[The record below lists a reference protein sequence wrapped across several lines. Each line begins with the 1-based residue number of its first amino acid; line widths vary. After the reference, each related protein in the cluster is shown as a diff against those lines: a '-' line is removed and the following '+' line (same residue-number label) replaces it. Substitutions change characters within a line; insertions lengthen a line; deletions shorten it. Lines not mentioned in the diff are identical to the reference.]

1 MSRQGERETPSPFP
15 SRDSLASRC
24 SGSARLPFPAAIAG
38 TMVRNMDDFDF
49 CLPSHAQGVLEGLQ
63 QFRTNP
69 KLADVTLVAGGREFP
84 CHRGI
89 LALCSHYFYAMF
101 SGDFAESIA
110 ARVELKEVDPSALEM
125 LLDFAY
131 TGKVTIN
138 QGNVEGLMRTSSQLH
153 FPAIQKVCSRYLRQQ
168 MDATNCLGIC
178 EFGESHGCPEVS
190 SKAWS
195 FLQENFEAVSLQEE
209 FLQLSKERLAV
220 YLSNDQLQVQEER
233 SLVEAVLRWVR
244 HEPGSRAQFLPELLE
259 LTHLVSLPDQ
269 YLQNLLATEPLVRDS
284 DASKALVARS
294 RTMGQS
300 GTGALKNPP
309 APPQKLEEV
318 LVVVGG
324 RVLEDGEDEERG
336 LEMPAATR
344 NFAFYNPKSRR
355 WMALPDFPDY
365 NKWGF
370 SLVALNNDVYVTG
383 GSRGS
388 QNDTWSTTQAW
399 CFCPRDGV
407 WQPIASMLRART
419 NHTSAVLNGEIYVIG
434 GTTVDVVEVERYDPY
449 NKSWCAISPALKYVS
464 NFAAA
469 SCLGKLYLVGSC
481 AVKYNALTLQC
492 YNPVQDLWS
501 VITSP
506 FIPKYLSAP
515 RCATLRGLIYLIGDN
530 TKKVHVYNPEANI
543 WQKVQL
549 LHTLHENGGM
559 VALGD
564 RLFVT
569 GGHWK
574 GMDGDYRVEMEVY
587 DCSKD
592 LWTREGSLP
601 CLWLFHSSS
610 SIFMDTSKWTEPFQG
625 DHGW

>member
-1 MSRQGERETPSPFP
+1 
-15 SRDSLASRC
+15 
-24 SGSARLPFPAAIAG
+24 
-38 TMVRNMDDFDF
+38 MVRNVDDFDF
-49 CLPSHAQGVLEGLQ
+49 CLESHAQSVLEGLQ
-63 QFRTNP
+63 RLRANP
-69 KLADVTLVAGGREFP
+69 KLSDVTLLVGGQEFP
-84 CHRGI
+84 CHRGV
-89 LALCSHYFYAMF
+89 LALCSHYFDAMF
-101 SGDFAESIA
+101 SGNFVESIT
-110 ARVELKEVDPSALEM
+110 ARVEIKDVDPSALEV

-131 TGKVTIN
+131 TGKITIN
-138 QGNVEGLMRTSSQLH
+138 QANVEGLIRTSNQLH
-153 FPAIQKVCSRYLRQQ
+153 FPTIQKVCSRYLRQQ

-195 FLQENFEAVSLQEE
+195 FLQENFEAVSQQEE
-209 FLQLSKERLAV
+209 FLQLSKERLAT
-220 YLSNDQLQVQEER
+220 YLSKDQLQVQEEQ
-233 SLVEAVLRWVR
+233 SLAEAVLRWVR
-244 HEPGSRAQFLPELLE
+244 YDAGSRAQFLPELLE
-259 LTHLVSLPDQ
+259 LAHLVSLPDQ
-269 YLQNLLATEPLVRDS
+269 YLQNLLAAEPLVRDS
-284 DASKALVARS
+284 DASKAVIARY
-294 RTMGQS
+294 RTMRP
-300 GTGALKNPP
+300 LVL
-309 APPQKLEEV
+309 PQKLEEV

-324 RVLEDGEDEERG
+324 RVLEESEDDDSR
-336 LEMPAATR
+336 LEMPATPR

-355 WMALPDFPDY
+355 WMVLPDFPDY

-370 SLVALNNDVYVTG
+370 SVVALNNNVYVTG

-399 CFCPRDGV
+399 RFCLKEGT
-407 WQPIASMLRART
+407 WKPIASMLKART

-434 GTTVDVVEVERYDPY
+434 GTTVDMVEVECYDPY
-449 NKSWCAISPALKYVS
+449 NKSWCAVSPALKYVS

-469 SCLGKLYLVGSC
+469 GCLGKLYLIGSC

-492 YNPVQDLWS
+492 YNPVRDLWS

-515 RCATLRGLIYLIGDN
+515 RCASLHGLIYLIGDN
-530 TKKVHVYNPEANI
+530 TKKVYVYDPEANI

-549 LHTLHENGGM
+549 LHVLHENGGM
-559 VALGD
+559 APLGD

-587 DCSKD
+587 DCAKD
-592 LWTREGSLP
+592 RWTREGSLP

-610 SIFMDTSKWTEPFQG
+610 SIFMDTSKWTEAF
-625 DHGW
+625 

>member
-1 MSRQGERETPSPFP
+1 
-15 SRDSLASRC
+15 
-24 SGSARLPFPAAIAG
+24 
-38 TMVRNMDDFDF
+38 MVRNVDDFDF
-49 CLPSHAQGVLEGLQ
+49 CLASHAQSVLEGLQ
-63 QFRTNP
+63 RLRANP
-69 KLADVTLVAGGREFP
+69 KLSDVTLLVGGREFP
-84 CHRGI
+84 CHRGV
-89 LALCSHYFYAMF
+89 LALCSHYFDAMF
-101 SGDFAESIA
+101 SGDFVESIT
-110 ARVELKEVDPSALEM
+110 ARVEIKEVDPSALET

-131 TGKVTIN
+131 TGKITIN
-138 QGNVEGLMRTSSQLH
+138 QANVEGLIRTSNQLH
-153 FPAIQKVCSRYLRQQ
+153 FPTIQKVCSRYLRQQ

-195 FLQENFEAVSLQEE
+195 FLQENFEAVSHQEE
-209 FLQLSKERLAV
+209 FLQLSKERLAI
-220 YLSNDQLQVQEER
+220 YLSNDQLQVQEEQ
-233 SLVEAVLRWVR
+233 SLAEAVLRWVR
-244 HEPGSRAQFLPELLE
+244 YDVGPRSQFLPELLE
-259 LTHLVSLPDQ
+259 LAHLVSLPDQ
-269 YLQNLLATEPLVRDS
+269 YLQNLLAAEPLVRDS
-284 DASKALVARS
+284 DASKAVVTRY
-294 RTMGQS
+294 RTTRPLS
-300 GTGALKNPP
+300 L
-309 APPQKLEEV
+309 PQKLEEV

-324 RVLEDGEDEERG
+324 RVLEENEDDDGRLDT
-336 LEMPAATR
+336 PATPR

-370 SLVALNNDVYVTG
+370 SVVALNNDVYVTG

-399 CFCPRDGV
+399 RFCLKDSA
-407 WQPIASMLRART
+407 WKPIASMLKART
-419 NHTSAVLNGEIYVIG
+419 NHTSAILNGEIYVIG
-434 GTTVDVVEVERYDPY
+434 GTTVDVVEVECYDPY

-464 NFAAA
+464 NFTAAG
-469 SCLGKLYLVGSC
+469 CLGKLYLIGSC

-492 YNPVQDLWS
+492 YNPVRDLWS

-515 RCATLRGLIYLIGDN
+515 RCASLHGLIYLIGDN
-530 TKKVHVYNPEANI
+530 TKKVYVYNPEANI

-559 VALGD
+559 VPLGD

-587 DCSKD
+587 DCAKD
-592 LWTREGSLP
+592 RWTREGPLP

-610 SIFMDTSKWTEPFQG
+610 SIFMDTSKWTEAF
-625 DHGW
+625 

>member
-1 MSRQGERETPSPFP
+1 
-15 SRDSLASRC
+15 
-24 SGSARLPFPAAIAG
+24 
-38 TMVRNMDDFDF
+38 MVRNVDDFDF

-63 QFRTNP
+63 RLRTNP

-84 CHRGI
+84 CHRGV
-89 LALCSHYFYAMF
+89 LALCSHYFHAMF

-110 ARVELKEVDPSALEM
+110 ARVELKEVDPGALEM

-153 FPAIQKVCSRYLRQQ
+153 FPTIQK
-168 MDATNCLGIC
+168 
-178 EFGESHGCPEVS
+178 
-190 SKAWS
+190 
-195 FLQENFEAVSLQEE
+195 ENFEAVSLQEE
-209 FLQLSKERLAV
+209 FLQLSKERLAT
-220 YLSNDQLQVQEER
+220 YLSNDQLQVQEEQ
-233 SLVEAVLRWVR
+233 SLAEAVLRWVR
-244 HEPGSRAQFLPELLE
+244 HDPGPRAQFLPELLE
-259 LTHLVSLPDQ
+259 LAHLVSLPDQ

-294 RTMGQS
+294 RAMGQS
-300 GTGALKNPP
+300 DASAQKNSLT
-309 APPQKLEEV
+309 PPQKLEEV

-324 RVLEDGEDEERG
+324 RVLEEGEDEDRG
-336 LEMPAATR
+336 LEMPSTPR
-344 NFAFYNPKSRR
+344 NFAFYNPKSRQ

-399 CFCPRDGV
+399 CFCPRDGA
-407 WQPIASMLRART
+407 WKRIASMLKART
-419 NHTSAVLNGEIYVIG
+419 NHTSAILNGEIYVIG
-434 GTTVDVVEVERYDPY
+434 GTTVDAVEVERYDPY

-530 TKKVHVYNPEANI
+530 TKKVYMYNPEANI

-559 VALGD
+559 VPLGD
-564 RLFVT
+564 QLFVT

-587 DCSKD
+587 DCAKD

-610 SIFMDTSKWTEPFQG
+610 SIFLDTSKWTEAFHG
-625 DHGW
+625 AHGW

>member
-1 MSRQGERETPSPFP
+1 
-15 SRDSLASRC
+15 
-24 SGSARLPFPAAIAG
+24 
-38 TMVRNMDDFDF
+38 MVRNVDDFDF
-49 CLPSHAQGVLEGLQ
+49 CLESHAQSVLEGLQ
-63 QFRTNP
+63 RLRANP
-69 KLADVTLVAGGREFP
+69 KLSDVTLLVGGREFP
-84 CHRGI
+84 CHRGV
-89 LALCSHYFYAMF
+89 LALCSHYFDAMF
-101 SGDFAESIA
+101 SGSFVESIT
-110 ARVELKEVDPSALEM
+110 ARVEIKDVDPSALEV

-131 TGKVTIN
+131 TGKITIN
-138 QGNVEGLMRTSSQLH
+138 QANVEGLIRTSNQLH
-153 FPAIQKVCSRYLRQQ
+153 FPTIQKVCSRYLRQQ
-168 MDATNCLGIC
+168 MDASNCLGIC

-195 FLQENFEAVSLQEE
+195 FLQENFEAVSQQEE
-209 FLQLSKERLAV
+209 FLQLSKERLAT
-220 YLSNDQLQVQEER
+220 YLSKDQLQVQEEQ
-233 SLVEAVLRWVR
+233 SLAEAVLRWVR
-244 HEPGSRAQFLPELLE
+244 YDAGPRAQFLPELLE
-259 LTHLVSLPDQ
+259 LAHLVSLPDQ

-284 DASKALVARS
+284 DASKAVVARY
-294 RTMGQS
+294 RTTGGS
-300 GTGALKNPP
+300 GSGAQKRPLVL
-309 APPQKLEEV
+309 PQKLEEV

-324 RVLEDGEDEERG
+324 RVLEESEDDDGR
-336 LEMPAATR
+336 LEMPATPR

-370 SLVALNNDVYVTG
+370 SMVALNNDVYVTG

-399 CFCPRDGV
+399 CFCLKEGA
-407 WQPIASMLRART
+407 WKPIASMLKART

-434 GTTVDVVEVERYDPY
+434 GTTVDMVEVECYDPY
-449 NKSWCAISPALKYVS
+449 NKGWCAVSPALKYVS

-469 SCLGKLYLVGSC
+469 GCLGKLYLIGSC

-492 YNPVQDLWS
+492 YNPVRDLWS

-515 RCATLRGLIYLIGDN
+515 RCASLHGLIYLIGDN
-530 TKKVHVYNPEANI
+530 TKKVYVYDPEANI

-549 LHTLHENGGM
+549 LHM
-559 VALGD
+559 RMAPLGD

-574 GMDGDYRVEMEVY
+574 GMDGDYRVEMEGY
-587 DCSKD
+587 DCAKD
-592 LWTREGSLP
+592 RWTREGSLP

-610 SIFMDTSKWTEPFQG
+610 SIFMDTSKWTEAFEG

>member
-1 MSRQGERETPSPFP
+1 
-15 SRDSLASRC
+15 
-24 SGSARLPFPAAIAG
+24 
-38 TMVRNMDDFDF
+38 MVRNMDDFDF
-49 CLPSHAQGVLEGLQ
+49 CLESHAQSMLEGLQ
-63 QFRTNP
+63 RLRANP
-69 KLADVTLVAGGREFP
+69 KLSDVTLLVGGREFP
-84 CHRGI
+84 CHRGV
-89 LALCSHYFYAMF
+89 LALCSHYFDAMF
-101 SGDFAESIA
+101 SGNFVESIT
-110 ARVELKEVDPSALEM
+110 ARVEIKDVDPGALEV

-131 TGKVTIN
+131 TGKITIN
-138 QGNVEGLMRTSSQLH
+138 QANVEGLIRTSNQLH
-153 FPAIQKVCSRYLRQQ
+153 FPTIQKVCSRYLRQQ

-190 SKAWS
+190 SKAWA
-195 FLQENFEAVSLQEE
+195 FLQENFEAVSQQEE
-209 FLQLSKERLAV
+209 FLQLSKERLAT
-220 YLSNDQLQVQEER
+220 YLSKDQLQVQEEQ
-233 SLVEAVLRWVR
+233 SLAEAVLRWVR
-244 HEPGSRAQFLPELLE
+244 YDTEPRAQFLPELLE
-259 LTHLVSLPDQ
+259 LAHLVSLPDQ
-269 YLQNLLATEPLVRDS
+269 YLQNLLAAEPLVRDS
-284 DASKALVARS
+284 DASKAVIARYRTTRPLV
-294 RTMGQS
+294 
-300 GTGALKNPP
+300 L
-309 APPQKLEEV
+309 PQKLEEV

-324 RVLEDGEDEERG
+324 RVLEESEDDDGR
-336 LEMPAATR
+336 LEMPATPR

-370 SLVALNNDVYVTG
+370 SVVALNNDVYVTG

-399 CFCPRDGV
+399 RFCLKEGS
-407 WQPIASMLRART
+407 WKPIASMLKART

-434 GTTVDVVEVERYDPY
+434 GTTVDMVEVECYDPY
-449 NKSWCAISPALKYVS
+449 NKSWCAVSPSLKYVS

-469 SCLGKLYLVGSC
+469 GCLGKLYLIGSC

-492 YNPVQDLWS
+492 YNPVRDLWS

-515 RCATLRGLIYLIGDN
+515 RCASLHGLIYLIGDN
-530 TKKVHVYNPEANI
+530 TKKVYVYDPEANI

-559 VALGD
+559 VPLGD

-592 LWTREGSLP
+592 RWTREGSLP

-610 SIFMDTSKWTEPFQG
+610 SIFMDTSKWTEAF
-625 DHGW
+625 

>member
-1 MSRQGERETPSPFP
+1 
-15 SRDSLASRC
+15 
-24 SGSARLPFPAAIAG
+24 
-38 TMVRNMDDFDF
+38 MVRNVDDFDF
-49 CLPSHAQGVLEGLQ
+49 CLPSHSQAVLEGLQ
-63 QFRTNP
+63 RLCANP
-69 KLADVTLVAGGREFP
+69 KLVDVTLVAGGQEFP
-84 CHRGI
+84 CHRGV
-89 LALCSHYFYAMF
+89 LALCSHYFHAMF

-110 ARVELKEVDPSALEM
+110 ARVELKEVDPIALEM

-131 TGKVTIN
+131 MGKVTIN
-138 QGNVEGLMRTSSQLH
+138 QDNVERLMRTSSQLH
-153 FPAIQKVCSRYLRQQ
+153 FPTVQKVCSRYLRQQ

-195 FLQENFEAVSLQEE
+195 FLQENFEAVSQQEE
-209 FLQLSKERLAV
+209 FLQLSKERLVV
-220 YLSNDQLQVQEER
+220 YLSNDQLQVQEEQ
-233 SLVEAVLRWVR
+233 SLAEAVLRWVR
-244 HEPGSRAQFLPELLE
+244 HDPGHRAQFLPELLE

-294 RTMGQS
+294 RSTKRPS
-300 GTGALKNPP
+300 
-309 APPQKLEEV
+309 PPQKLEEV

-324 RVLEDGEDEERG
+324 RVLEETEDEG
-336 LEMPAATR
+336 GGQEMPATTR

-399 CFCPRDGV
+399 RFCPRDGT
-407 WQPIASMLRART
+407 WKPIASMLRART

-434 GTTVDVVEVERYDPY
+434 GKDLMGAAGVGVSGAAAASHPPAGTTVDAVEVERYDPY

-501 VITSP
+501 AITSP

-515 RCATLRGLIYLIGDN
+515 RCATLHGLIYLIGDN
-530 TKKVHVYNPEANI
+530 TKKVYVYNPEANI

-587 DCSKD
+587 DSAKD
-592 LWTREGSLP
+592 LWRREGSLP
-601 CLWLFHSSS
+601 CRWLFHSSS
-610 SIFMDTSKWTEPFQG
+610 SIFMDTSKWTEAF
-625 DHGW
+625 

>member
-1 MSRQGERETPSPFP
+1 
-15 SRDSLASRC
+15 
-24 SGSARLPFPAAIAG
+24 
-38 TMVRNMDDFDF
+38 MVRNMDDFDF
-49 CLPSHAQGVLEGLQ
+49 CLESHAQSMLEGLQ
-63 QFRTNP
+63 RLRANP
-69 KLADVTLVAGGREFP
+69 KLSDVTLLVGGREFP
-84 CHRGI
+84 CHRGV
-89 LALCSHYFYAMF
+89 LALCSHYFDAMF
-101 SGDFAESIA
+101 SGNFVESIT
-110 ARVELKEVDPSALEM
+110 ARVEIKDVDPEALEV

-131 TGKVTIN
+131 TGKITIN
-138 QGNVEGLMRTSSQLH
+138 QANVEGLIRTSNQLH
-153 FPAIQKVCSRYLRQQ
+153 FPTIQKVCSRYLRQQ

-195 FLQENFEAVSLQEE
+195 FLQENFEAVSQQEE
-209 FLQLSKERLAV
+209 FLQLSKERLAT
-220 YLSNDQLQVQEER
+220 YLSKDQLQVQEEQ
-233 SLVEAVLRWVR
+233 SLAEAVLRWVR
-244 HEPGSRAQFLPELLE
+244 YDTEPRAQFLPELLE
-259 LTHLVSLPDQ
+259 LAHLVSLPDQ
-269 YLQNLLATEPLVRDS
+269 YLQNLLAAEPLVRDS
-284 DASKALVARS
+284 DASKAVIARYRTTRPLV
-294 RTMGQS
+294 
-300 GTGALKNPP
+300 L
-309 APPQKLEEV
+309 PQKLEEV

-324 RVLEDGEDEERG
+324 RVLEESEDDDGR
-336 LEMPAATR
+336 LEMPATPR

-370 SLVALNNDVYVTG
+370 SVVALNNDVYVTG

-399 CFCPRDGV
+399 RFCLKEGA
-407 WQPIASMLRART
+407 WKPIASMLKART
-419 NHTSAVLNGEIYVIG
+419 NHTSSVLNGEIYVIG
-434 GTTVDVVEVERYDPY
+434 GTTVDMVEVECYDPY
-449 NKSWCAISPALKYVS
+449 NKSWCAVSPSLKYVS

-469 SCLGKLYLVGSC
+469 GCLGKLYLIGSC

-492 YNPVQDLWS
+492 YNPVRDLWS

-515 RCATLRGLIYLIGDN
+515 RCASLHGLIYLIGDN
-530 TKKVHVYNPEANI
+530 TKKVYVYDPEANI

-559 VALGD
+559 VPLGD

-592 LWTREGSLP
+592 RWTREGSLP

-610 SIFMDTSKWTEPFQG
+610 SIFMDTSKWTEAF
-625 DHGW
+625 

>member
-1 MSRQGERETPSPFP
+1 
-15 SRDSLASRC
+15 
-24 SGSARLPFPAAIAG
+24 
-38 TMVRNMDDFDF
+38 MVRNVDDFDF

-63 QFRTNP
+63 RLRANP

-89 LALCSHYFYAMF
+89 LALCSHYFHAMF

-110 ARVELKEVDPSALEM
+110 ARVELKEVDPDVLEM

-138 QGNVEGLMRTSSQLH
+138 QDNVEGLMQTSSQLH
-153 FPAIQKVCSRYLRQQ
+153 FPTIQKVCSRYLRQQ

-195 FLQENFEAVSLQEE
+195 FLQENFEAVSQQEE

-220 YLSNDQLQVQEER
+220 YLSNDQLQVQEEQ
-233 SLVEAVLRWVR
+233 SLAEAVLRWVR
-244 HEPGSRAQFLPELLE
+244 HDPGPRAQFLPELLE
-259 LTHLVSLPDQ
+259 LAHLVSLPDQ

-294 RTMGQS
+294 CATGQS
-300 GTGALKNPP
+300 SAGAWKNPTT
-309 APPQKLEEV
+309 PPPKLEEV

-324 RVLEDGEDEERG
+324 RVLEESEDEVGE
-336 LEMPAATR
+336 LEMPAAPR

-370 SLVALNNDVYVTG
+370 SLVALNNDVYVT
-383 GSRGS
+383 
-388 QNDTWSTTQAW
+388 
-399 CFCPRDGV
+399 
-407 WQPIASMLRART
+407 
-419 NHTSAVLNGEIYVIG
+419 
-434 GTTVDVVEVERYDPY
+434 
-449 NKSWCAISPALKYVS
+449 
-464 NFAAA
+464 
-469 SCLGKLYLVGSC
+469 
-481 AVKYNALTLQC
+481 
-492 YNPVQDLWS
+492 DLWS

-530 TKKVHVYNPEANI
+530 TKKVYVYNPEANI

-587 DCSKD
+587 DCTKD

-610 SIFMDTSKWTEPFQG
+610 SIFMDTSKWTEAFQG

>member
-1 MSRQGERETPSPFP
+1 
-15 SRDSLASRC
+15 
-24 SGSARLPFPAAIAG
+24 
-38 TMVRNMDDFDF
+38 MVRNMDDFDF
-49 CLPSHAQGVLEGLQ
+49 CLPSHAQGMLEGLQ
-63 QFRTNP
+63 QLRTTP

-84 CHRGI
+84 CHRSV

-110 ARVELKEVDPSALEM
+110 AQVELKEVDPGALEM

-138 QGNVEGLMRTSSQLH
+138 QDNVEGLMRTSSQLH
-153 FPAIQKVCSRYLRQQ
+153 FPTIQKVCSRYLRQQ

-209 FLQLSKERLAV
+209 FLQLSKERLTV
-220 YLSNDQLQVQEER
+220 YLSKDQLQVQEEQ
-233 SLVEAVLRWVR
+233 SLAEAVLRWVR
-244 HEPGSRAQFLPELLE
+244 HDPGSRAQFLPELLE
-259 LTHLVSLPDQ
+259 LAHLVLLPDQ
-269 YLQNLLATEPLVRDS
+269 YLQNLLTTEPLIRDS
-284 DASKALVARS
+284 DASKALVTRS
-294 RTMGQS
+294 RTAGQS
-300 GTGALKNPP
+300 DASVQNCLTTL
-309 APPQKLEEV
+309 QKLEEV

-324 RVLEDGEDEERG
+324 RVLEEGEDEDRG
-336 LEMPAATR
+336 LEMPATPR
-344 NFAFYNPKSRR
+344 NFAFYSPKS
-355 WMALPDFPDY
+355 
-365 NKWGF
+365 
-370 SLVALNNDVYVTG
+370 S

-399 CFCPRDGV
+399 CFCPRDGA
-407 WQPIASMLRART
+407 WKPIASMLKART

-464 NFAAA
+464 NFAAS

-530 TKKVHVYNPEANI
+530 TKKVHMYDPEANI

-574 GMDGDYRVEMEVY
+574 GMNGDYRVEMEVY
-587 DCSKD
+587 DCAKD

-610 SIFMDTSKWTEPFQG
+610 SIFMDTSKWTEAFQS
-625 DHGW
+625 DHR

>member
-1 MSRQGERETPSPFP
+1 
-15 SRDSLASRC
+15 
-24 SGSARLPFPAAIAG
+24 
-38 TMVRNMDDFDF
+38 MVRNMDDFDF

-63 QFRTNP
+63 RLRANP

-84 CHRGI
+84 CHRGV
-89 LALCSHYFYAMF
+89 LALCSHYFHAMF
-101 SGDFAESIA
+101 SGDFAESTA

-138 QGNVEGLMRTSSQLH
+138 QGNVEELMRTASQLH
-153 FPAIQKVCSRYLRQQ
+153 FPTIQKVCSRYLRQQ

-195 FLQENFEAVSLQEE
+195 FLQENFEAISQQEE
-209 FLQLSKERLAV
+209 FLQLSKERLAT
-220 YLSNDQLQVQEER
+220 YLSNDQLQVQEEQ
-233 SLVEAVLRWVR
+233 SLAEAVLRWVR
-244 HEPGSRAQFLPELLE
+244 HDPGSRAQFLPELLE
-259 LTHLVSLPDQ
+259 LAHLVSLPDQ

-284 DASKALVARS
+284 DASKALSDA
-294 RTMGQS
+294 
-300 GTGALKNPP
+300 GAQKNPP
-309 APPQKLEEV
+309 TPAQKLEEV

-324 RVLEDGEDEERG
+324 RVLEESEDEDRG
-336 LEMPAATR
+336 LEMPATHR
-344 NFAFYNPKSRR
+344 NFAFYNPKSRQ

-370 SLVALNNDVYVTG
+370 SLVSLNNDVYVTG
-383 GSRGS
+383 KDEGQRCGHGVPGPLAR
-388 QNDTWSTTQAW
+388 DAQA
-399 CFCPRDGV
+399 RLHLEGV
-407 WQPIASMLRART
+407 AR
-419 NHTSAVLNGEIYVIG
+419 
-434 GTTVDVVEVERYDPY
+434 TTVDAVEVERYDPY

-481 AVKYNALTLQC
+481 AIKYNALTLQC
-492 YNPVQDLWS
+492 YNPVQDLWC

-530 TKKVHVYNPEANI
+530 TKKVHMYNPEANI

-559 VALGD
+559 VPLGD

-574 GMDGDYRVEMEVY
+574 GINGDYQVEMEVY
-587 DCSKD
+587 DCAKD

-610 SIFMDTSKWTEPFQG
+610 SIFMDTSKWTESFQG
-625 DHGW
+625 NHGW

>member
-1 MSRQGERETPSPFP
+1 MPPKNSVFPRLGWIPCRAGVSLPGAGTAATSLLVGRLEVCKAQG
-15 SRDSLASRC
+15 
-24 SGSARLPFPAAIAG
+24 PAAIPS
-38 TMVRNMDDFDF
+38 TMLRNVDDFDF

-63 QFRTNP
+63 RLRANP

-84 CHRGI
+84 CHRGV
-89 LALCSHYFYAMF
+89 LALCSHYFHAMF

-110 ARVELKEVDPSALEM
+110 ARVELKEVDPGALEM

-153 FPAIQKVCSRYLRQQ
+153 FPTIQKVCSRYLRQQ

-209 FLQLSKERLAV
+209 FLQLSKERLAT
-220 YLSNDQLQVQEER
+220 YLSNNLLQVQEEQ
-233 SLVEAVLRWVR
+233 SLAEAVLRWVR
-244 HEPGSRAQFLPELLE
+244 HDPGPRAQFLPELLE
-259 LTHLVSLPDQ
+259 LAHLVSLPDQ

-284 DASKALVARS
+284 DASKALVARC
-294 RTMGQS
+294 RAMGQS
-300 GTGALKNPP
+300 DASAQKNPLTP
-309 APPQKLEEV
+309 LQKLEEV

-324 RVLEDGEDEERG
+324 HVLEEAEDEDRG
-336 LEMPAATR
+336 LEMPSTPR
-344 NFAFYNPKSRR
+344 NFAFYNPKSRQ

-383 GSRGS
+383 
-388 QNDTWSTTQAW
+388 
-399 CFCPRDGV
+399 
-407 WQPIASMLRART
+407 
-419 NHTSAVLNGEIYVIG
+419 
-434 GTTVDVVEVERYDPY
+434 TTVDAVEVECYDPY

-530 TKKVHVYNPEANI
+530 TKKVYVYNPEANI

-559 VALGD
+559 VPLGD
-564 RLFVT
+564 QLFVT

-587 DCSKD
+587 DCAKD

-610 SIFMDTSKWTEPFQG
+610 SIFLDTSKWTEAFQG
-625 DHGW
+625 AHGW

>member
-1 MSRQGERETPSPFP
+1 
-15 SRDSLASRC
+15 
-24 SGSARLPFPAAIAG
+24 
-38 TMVRNMDDFDF
+38 MVRNMDDFDF

-63 QFRTNP
+63 QFRSNP

-110 ARVELKEVDPSALEM
+110 ARVELKEVDPGALEM

-153 FPAIQKVCSRYLRQQ
+153 FPTIQKVCSRYLRQQ

-244 HEPGSRAQFLPELLE
+244 HDPGSRAQFLPELLE

-294 RTMGQS
+294 CTMGQS

-309 APPQKLEEV
+309 TPPQKLEEV

-324 RVLEDGEDEERG
+324 RVLEDEDEERG

-407 WQPIASMLRART
+407 WKPIASMLRART

-449 NKSWCAISPALKYVS
+449 NKSWCAISPAPKYVS

-587 DCSKD
+587 DCTKD
-592 LWTREGSLP
+592 LWTCEGSLP

>member
-1 MSRQGERETPSPFP
+1 
-15 SRDSLASRC
+15 
-24 SGSARLPFPAAIAG
+24 
-38 TMVRNMDDFDF
+38 MVRNMDDFDF

-153 FPAIQKVCSRYLRQQ
+153 FPAIQK
-168 MDATNCLGIC
+168 
-178 EFGESHGCPEVS
+178 
-190 SKAWS
+190 
-195 FLQENFEAVSLQEE
+195 ENFEAVSLQEE

-244 HEPGSRAQFLPELLE
+244 HDPGTRAQFLPELLE

-284 DASKALVARS
+284 DASKGLIARS

-309 APPQKLEEV
+309 SPPQKLEEV

-336 LEMPAATR
+336 LEMPSATR
-344 NFAFYNPKSRR
+344 NFAFYNPKSRQ

-407 WQPIASMLRART
+407 WKPIASMLRART

-530 TKKVHVYNPEANI
+530 TKKVYVYNPEANI

-559 VALGD
+559 VAVGD

-587 DCSKD
+587 DCTKD
-592 LWTREGSLP
+592 LWTCEGSLP

-625 DHGW
+625 DRGW

>member
-1 MSRQGERETPSPFP
+1 
-15 SRDSLASRC
+15 
-24 SGSARLPFPAAIAG
+24 
-38 TMVRNMDDFDF
+38 MVRNVDDFDF
-49 CLPSHAQGVLEGLQ
+49 CLPSHAQGMLEGLQ
-63 QFRTNP
+63 RLRTHP
-69 KLADVTLVAGGREFP
+69 KLSDVLLLAGGREFP
-84 CHRGI
+84 CHRGV
-89 LALCSHYFYAMF
+89 LALCSHYFHAMF

-110 ARVELKEVDPSALEM
+110 ARVELKEVDPDALET

-153 FPAIQKVCSRYLRQQ
+153 FPAIQKACSRYLRQQ

-195 FLQENFEAVSLQEE
+195 FLQENFEAVSQQEE

-220 YLSNDQLQVQEER
+220 YLSNEQLQVQEEQ
-233 SLVEAVLRWVR
+233 SVAEAVLRWVR
-244 HEPGSRAQFLPELLE
+244 HDPGPRAQFLPELLE
-259 LTHLVSLPDQ
+259 LAHLVSLPDQ
-269 YLQNLLATEPLVRDS
+269 YLQNLLAAEPLVRDS
-284 DASKALVARS
+284 AASKALVARS
-294 RTMGQS
+294 RATVSS
-300 GTGALKNPP
+300 GGVSTALQKLS
-309 APPQKLEEV
+309 PPQKLEEV

-324 RVLEDGEDEERG
+324 RVLEESEDEEGG
-336 LEMPAATR
+336 LEMPAAPR
-344 NFAFYNPKSRR
+344 NFAFYNPKSRQ
-355 WMALPDFPDY
+355 WIALPDFPDY

-399 CFCPRDGV
+399 RFCPKDGA
-407 WQPIASMLRART
+407 WTPIASMLRART

-434 GTTVDVVEVERYDPY
+434 GTAVEVVEVERYDPY
-449 NKSWCAISPALKYVS
+449 NQSWCAISPALKYVS
-464 NFAAA
+464 NFAATG
-469 SCLGKLYLVGSC
+469 CLGKLYLVGSC

-492 YNPVQDLWS
+492 YNPVRDLWS

-515 RCATLRGLIYLIGDN
+515 RCATLHGLIYLIGDN
-530 TKKVHVYNPEANI
+530 TKKVHVYDPEANI

-559 VALGD
+559 VPLGD

-587 DCSKD
+587 DCAKD
-592 LWTREGSLP
+592 RWTREGSLP

-610 SIFMDTSKWTEPFQG
+610 SIFMDTSKWTEAFQG

>member
-1 MSRQGERETPSPFP
+1 MSSPFP
-15 SRDSLASRC
+15 GRGTPATLRGVSLSQRGTALIPS
-24 SGSARLPFPAAIAG
+24 
-38 TMVRNMDDFDF
+38 TMVRNVDDFDF
-49 CLPSHAQGVLEGLQ
+49 CLPSHAQGMLEGLQ
-63 QFRTNP
+63 RLRSNP

-110 ARVELKEVDPSALEM
+110 ARVELKEVDAGALEM

-138 QGNVEGLMRTSSQLH
+138 QDNVEGLMRTSSQLH
-153 FPAIQKVCSRYLRQQ
+153 FPTIQTVCSRYLRQQ

-220 YLSNDQLQVQEER
+220 YLSKDQLQVQEEQ
-233 SLVEAVLRWVR
+233 SLAEAVLRWVR
-244 HEPGSRAQFLPELLE
+244 HDPGSRAQFLPELLE
-259 LTHLVSLPDQ
+259 LAHLVLLPDQ
-269 YLQNLLATEPLVRDS
+269 YLQNLLTTEPLIRDS
-284 DASKALVARS
+284 DASKALVTRS
-294 RTMGQS
+294 RTTGQS
-300 GTGALKNPP
+300 DAGAQNSPTSL
-309 APPQKLEEV
+309 QKLEEV

-324 RVLEDGEDEERG
+324 RVLEEGEDEDRG
-336 LEMPAATR
+336 LQMPATPR
-344 NFAFYNPKSRR
+344 NFAFYNPKS
-355 WMALPDFPDY
+355 
-365 NKWGF
+365 
-370 SLVALNNDVYVTG
+370 S

-399 CFCPRDGV
+399 CFCPRDGA
-407 WQPIASMLRART
+407 WKPIASMLKART
-419 NHTSAVLNGEIYVIG
+419 NHTSAILNGEIYVIG

-469 SCLGKLYLVGSC
+469 SCLSKLYLVGSC

-530 TKKVHVYNPEANI
+530 TKKVHVYDPEANI

-574 GMDGDYRVEMEVY
+574 GMNGDYRVEMEVY
-587 DCSKD
+587 DCTKD

-610 SIFMDTSKWTEPFQG
+610 SIFMDTSKWTEAFQG
-625 DHGW
+625 DHR

>member
-1 MSRQGERETPSPFP
+1 
-15 SRDSLASRC
+15 
-24 SGSARLPFPAAIAG
+24 
-38 TMVRNMDDFDF
+38 MVRNVDDFDF
-49 CLPSHAQGVLEGLQ
+49 CLESHAQSVLEGLQ
-63 QFRTNP
+63 RLRANP
-69 KLADVTLVAGGREFP
+69 KLSDVTLLVGGREFP
-84 CHRGI
+84 CHRGV
-89 LALCSHYFYAMF
+89 LALCSHYFDAMF
-101 SGDFAESIA
+101 SGSFVESIT
-110 ARVELKEVDPSALEM
+110 ARVEIKDVDPSALEV

-131 TGKVTIN
+131 TGKITIN
-138 QGNVEGLMRTSSQLH
+138 QANVEGLIRTSNQLH
-153 FPAIQKVCSRYLRQQ
+153 FPTIQKVCSRYLRQQ
-168 MDATNCLGIC
+168 MDASNCLGIC

-195 FLQENFEAVSLQEE
+195 FLQENFEAVSQQEE
-209 FLQLSKERLAV
+209 FLQLSKERLAT
-220 YLSNDQLQVQEER
+220 YLSKDQLQVQEEQ
-233 SLVEAVLRWVR
+233 SLAEAVLRWVR
-244 HEPGSRAQFLPELLE
+244 YDAGPRAQFLPELLE
-259 LTHLVSLPDQ
+259 LAHLVSLPDQ

-284 DASKALVARS
+284 DASKAVVARY
-294 RTMGQS
+294 RT
-300 GTGALKNPP
+300 TKRPLVL
-309 APPQKLEEV
+309 PQKLEEV

-324 RVLEDGEDEERG
+324 RVLEESEDDDGR
-336 LEMPAATR
+336 LEMPATPR

-370 SLVALNNDVYVTG
+370 SMVALNNDVYVTG

-399 CFCPRDGV
+399 CFCLKEGA
-407 WQPIASMLRART
+407 WKPIASMLKART

-434 GTTVDVVEVERYDPY
+434 GTTVDMVEVECYDPY
-449 NKSWCAISPALKYVS
+449 NKGWCAVSPALKYVS

-469 SCLGKLYLVGSC
+469 GCLGKLYLIGSC

-492 YNPVQDLWS
+492 YNPVRDLWS

-515 RCATLRGLIYLIGDN
+515 RCASLHGLIYLIGDN
-530 TKKVHVYNPEANI
+530 TKKVYVYDPEANI

-549 LHTLHENGGM
+549 LHM
-559 VALGD
+559 RMAPLGD

-574 GMDGDYRVEMEVY
+574 GMDGDYRVEMEGY
-587 DCSKD
+587 DCAKD
-592 LWTREGSLP
+592 RWTREGSLP

-610 SIFMDTSKWTEPFQG
+610 SIFMDTSKWTEAF
-625 DHGW
+625 

>member
-1 MSRQGERETPSPFP
+1 
-15 SRDSLASRC
+15 
-24 SGSARLPFPAAIAG
+24 
-38 TMVRNMDDFDF
+38 MVRNMDDFDF

-153 FPAIQKVCSRYLRQQ
+153 FPAIQK
-168 MDATNCLGIC
+168 
-178 EFGESHGCPEVS
+178 
-190 SKAWS
+190 
-195 FLQENFEAVSLQEE
+195 ENFEAVSLQEE

-244 HEPGSRAQFLPELLE
+244 HDPGSRAQFLPELLE

-300 GTGALKNPP
+300 GTGALENPP
-309 APPQKLEEV
+309 TPPQKLEEV

-587 DCSKD
+587 DCTKD
-592 LWTREGSLP
+592 LWMREGSLP